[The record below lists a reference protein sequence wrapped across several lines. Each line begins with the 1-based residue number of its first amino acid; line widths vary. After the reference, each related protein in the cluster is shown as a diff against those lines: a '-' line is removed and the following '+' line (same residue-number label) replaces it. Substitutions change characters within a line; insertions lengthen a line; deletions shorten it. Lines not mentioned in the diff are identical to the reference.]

1 LIEVNSRGIVVGAS
15 SDIGLALVQNW
26 LLQGIEIIG
35 SYRTNSPSLEN
46 IRSKFYALEKCDFSD
61 PRSIQDFVKMVEYLE
76 FKWDYL
82 VICPGTMEP
91 LGKFESVDIEKWCEG
106 FEVNFLATMRVIHGL
121 LPHRAQ
127 KGCPL
132 VLLFAGGGTNSAPLA
147 VSAYT
152 SAKIALIKAVELLDA
167 EVLDVRFTILGPGW
181 VRTKIHSETL
191 RAVSVVP
198 TNAAETNRRLN
209 ANDFNPMS
217 RVVDCVDWV
226 MKSSSDLVGGRNFS
240 VVHDP
245 WGTSNLELRLRKD
258 KELFKLRRTGNN

>member
-1 LIEVNSRGIVVGAS
+1 MGAS

-26 LLQGIEIIG
+26 LLRSIEIIG
-35 SYRTNSPSLEN
+35 SYRTNSPSLEI
-46 IRSKFYALEKCDFSD
+46 IRPKFYALEKCDFSD
-61 PRSIQDFVKMVEYLE
+61 PESIKEFVKSVADHK

-91 LGKFESVDIEKWCEG
+91 LGKFESVDIDMWCAG

-121 LPHRAQ
+121 LPLRAQ

-132 VLLFAGGGTNSAPLA
+132 VLLFAGGGTNSAPVA
-147 VSAYT
+147 ISAYT
-152 SAKIALIKAVELLDA
+152 SAKIAMIKAVELLNA

-181 VRTKIHSETL
+181 VNTKIHSETL

-198 TNAAETNRRLN
+198 ANAAETNRRLN
-209 ANDFNPMS
+209 DNDFNPMS

-226 MKSSSDLVGGRNFS
+226 MKAPRDLVGGRNFS
-240 VVHDP
+240 VVHDQ

-258 KELFKLRRTGNN
+258 KEMFKLRRTGNN